1 MAVCDEELEGR
12 TADVD
17 ILVEAEEERTADVVI
32 LVGAEEEGTADVDI
46 LVETEEERTAD
57 VVILVE
63 TEEEGTSDVVILD
76 VIEETAEASADV
88 TCELDIVEA
97 VDGLGK
103 KVVSATDSLDGH
115 RKVVMAVVGFGVSG
129 AAVGVLLTF
138 KSFTQQ

>member
-1 MAVCDEELEGR
+1 MAVCDKELEGR
-12 TADVD
+12 
-17 ILVEAEEERTADVVI
+17 
-32 LVGAEEEGTADVDI
+32 TADVDI

-57 VVILVE
+57 VVIL
-63 TEEEGTSDVVILD
+63 D
-76 VIEETAEASADV
+76 VIEETAEANADV

-115 RKVVMAVVGFGVSG
+115 RKVGMAVVGFGVSG